1 MEEIINE
8 EKNFFE
14 LLSLDAQDIYSF
26 SKVDSTS
33 LIEELKPKEI
43 PKIKQPIKFILTKQ
57 PTPTVNLLQKK
68 TLSKPNDSCSE
79 SENPN
84 NGRWTKEEQK
94 RFAEA
99 VLKFGNDWKKIQNHI
114 SSRNLTQVRS
124 HAQKFLMKLKENDFL
139 KVKGIDQNLSWTKI
153 MKILMNT
160 LTYDELKNVLFSV
173 EEIGEKKKGNKKLK
187 RIKKIVKKNNMEK
200 GKEIEFDK
208 LLFCDDNKEEE
219 ENKQEEEERDL
230 QKFIEC
236 FNCPSGN
243 ITLNSSFEEN
253 SLNFEDNNLGYNF
266 VNDIQHKYNKIL

>member
-14 LLSLDAQDIYSF
+14 LLSIDDQDNYSL

-57 PTPTVNLLQKK
+57 PTPTVNYLQKK
-68 TLSKPNDSCSE
+68 TLSKPSDSYSE

-99 VLKFGNDWKKIQNHI
+99 VLKFGNDWKKIQNHV

-160 LTYDELKNVLFSV
+160 LTYEELKNVLFSV

-187 RIKKIVKKNNMEK
+187 RIKKIVKKSNLEKNNEN
-200 GKEIEFDK
+200 EFYK
-208 LLFCDDNKEEE
+208 LLLCYENEE
-219 ENKQEEEERDL
+219 ENKEEEEERDL

-253 SLNFEDNNLGYNF
+253 SLNLEDNNLGYNY
-266 VNDIQHKYNKIL
+266 VNEIQHKYNKIL

>member
-1 MEEIINE
+1 VIHVQKVKILITVDGPK
-8 EKNFFE
+8 KN
-14 LLSLDAQDIYSF
+14 
-26 SKVDSTS
+26 K
-33 LIEELKPKEI
+33 
-43 PKIKQPIKFILTKQ
+43 
-57 PTPTVNLLQKK
+57 
-68 TLSKPNDSCSE
+68 
-79 SENPN
+79 
-84 NGRWTKEEQK
+84 K

>member
-14 LLSLDAQDIYSF
+14 LLSIDDQDNYSL

-57 PTPTVNLLQKK
+57 PTPTVNYLQKK
-68 TLSKPNDSCSE
+68 TLSKPSDSHSE

-160 LTYDELKNVLFSV
+160 LTYEELKNVLFSV
-173 EEIGEKKKGNKKLK
+173 EEIGEKKKGNKKIK
-187 RIKKIVKKNNMEK
+187 RIKKIVKKSNLEKNNEN
-200 GKEIEFDK
+200 EFYK
-208 LLFCDDNKEEE
+208 LLLCYENEE
-219 ENKQEEEERDL
+219 ENKEEEEERDL

-253 SLNFEDNNLGYNF
+253 SLNLEDNNLGYNY
-266 VNDIQHKYNKIL
+266 VNEIQHKYNKIL

>member
-1 MEEIINE
+1 MEIINNE
-8 EKNFFE
+8 DKNFFDI
-14 LLSLDAQDIYSF
+14 LSIDSQDIFSF
-26 SKVDSTS
+26 SKLDDIS
-33 LIEELKPKEI
+33 LIEELKPRET
-43 PKIKQPIKFILTKQ
+43 PKTKQPIKFILTKQ
-57 PTPTVNLLQKK
+57 QTPPANLLQKK
-68 TLSKPNDSCSE
+68 TLSKPSDSSLD

-160 LTYDELKNVLFSV
+160 LTYEELKNVLFSV

-187 RIKKIVKKNNMEK
+187 RIKKIVKKSNLEKNNEN
-200 GKEIEFDK
+200 EFYK
-208 LLFCDDNKEEE
+208 LLLCYENEE
-219 ENKQEEEERDL
+219 ENKEEEEERDL

-253 SLNFEDNNLGYNF
+253 SLNLEDNNLGYNY
-266 VNDIQHKYNKIL
+266 VNEIQHKYNKIL